1 MPRRD
6 ASTARSVLLRT
17 TTSAIRS
24 DSPAEVD
31 ILDLLFTAPWAWYM
45 SQKVEATTTVTR
57 CRSGPDPGGS
67 FRRGVELKSGPPEGL
82 RDSEHSISI

>member
-1 MPRRD
+1 
-6 ASTARSVLLRT
+6 
-17 TTSAIRS
+17 
-24 DSPAEVD
+24 
-31 ILDLLFTAPWAWYM
+31 M